1 MEYKTMLFSKSI
13 NMIISE
19 LRDCAKLVGGT
30 NASKIEVDKAFAK
43 LTCGIYDNMNKF
55 KAEGS
60 VFIAEAWVPQIYLKE
75 MNDIVEF
82 KIHTQIGS
90 NKLVP
95 GEMKVLTMGWDEPG
109 KLELAPPTY
118 FRQNEWTEFTQ
129 MITDT

>member
-1 MEYKTMLFSKSI
+1 
-13 NMIISE
+13 
-19 LRDCAKLVGGT
+19 
-30 NASKIEVDKAFAK
+30 
-43 LTCGIYDNMNKF
+43 MNKY

-75 MNDIVEF
+75 LNDVVEF
-82 KIHTQIGS
+82 KIYSNIGS

-95 GEMKVLTMGWDEPG
+95 GEMKVLTMGWDEPS
-109 KLELAPPTY
+109 KLDLGPPTY